1 MENNSQ
7 SRPQLVKTPVLDIP
21 LGEPIVSDD
30 GYHYGLKIKKP
41 KENAYE
47 NVWLDQL
54 IGMVATAVQPKE

>member
-41 KENAYE
+41 KENGGHSGPTE
-47 NVWLDQL
+47 RVSSDP
-54 IGMVATAVQPKE
+54 V